1 MISGTPRV
9 LVTRPR
15 AQARDLV
22 AALESWGA
30 RAVLFPTVE
39 ILAPRDSGPLDRAI
53 VQLADYQWLVFTS
66 ANAVEAVFDRLGA
79 APRPLCGPRIAA
91 VGPATAA
98 EIRRRG
104 GRVDFV
110 PSEFLS
116 ARLGEELPDVDG
128 QRILVPQGDQAG
140 PDLVNALIKRRGRV
154 QVVEAYRTAPP
165 EQPDPRDLADL
176 AVGVDAVVFTSGSAV
191 RHLFALLGNE
201 GAHLALKGAVIAC
214 IGPVTAGV
222 ARALGLE
229 VHVEPL
235 EHTVPAVAEAL
246 RVRLAA

>member
-1 MISGTPRV
+1 MSGPRV

-15 AQARDLV
+15 AQSRDLV
-22 AALESWGA
+22 TALEAWGA
-30 RAVLFPTVE
+30 QAVVFPTVE
-39 ILAPRDSGPLDRAI
+39 ILGPRDSAPIDRAVI
-53 VQLADYQWLVFTS
+53 DLPDYDWVVFTS
-66 ANAVEAVFDRLGA
+66 ANAVEAMFDRVGGA
-79 APRPLCGPRIAA
+79 PLTGPRIAA

-110 PSEFLS
+110 PSAYLS
-116 ARLGEELPDVDG
+116 ARLGLELPEVDG
-128 QRILVPQGDQAG
+128 RKVLVPQGEQSGTALLD
-140 PDLVNALIKRRGRV
+140 ALIRRGAHV
-154 QVVEAYRTAPP
+154 DVVEAYRTAPP
-165 EQPDPRDLADL
+165 EHPDPGTLAEL
-176 AVGVDAVVFTSGSAV
+176 AVGVDAAIFTSGSAI
-191 RHLFALLGNE
+191 RHLFALLGDD
-201 GAHLALKGAVIAC
+201 GAQLALKGAVIAC

-229 VHVEPL
+229 VHVEPA